1 MIKGSIHQED
11 IKVINIYVPNLRAS
25 KYIKKNF
32 TDLKGKI
39 DSNTTIV
46 GDINTRPLLMNRT
59 TRQMINLEIPDLQNS
74 IRQSSLTGMYRTLHP
89 TAEYTFYSTVHGTFS
104 RRDYILVLKTSCK
117 KLEKIEIIQILCFND
132 HGMKAEFNS
141 RRITRKSRN
150 MWKLNNIL
158 LSNQ

>member
-11 IKVINIYVPNLRAS
+11 IKIINVYVPNLRTS
-25 KYIKKNF
+25 KCIKKTF

-39 DSNTTIV
+39 DSNTAIV
-46 GDINTRPLLMNRT
+46 GDINTQPLLMNRT

-89 TAEYTFYSTVHGTFS
+89 TAECTFYSTVHGTFS
-104 RRDYILVLKTSCK
+104 RIDYILVLKTSCK

-132 HGMKAEFNS
+132 HGMKVEFNS

-150 MWKLNNIL
+150 M
-158 LSNQ
+158 